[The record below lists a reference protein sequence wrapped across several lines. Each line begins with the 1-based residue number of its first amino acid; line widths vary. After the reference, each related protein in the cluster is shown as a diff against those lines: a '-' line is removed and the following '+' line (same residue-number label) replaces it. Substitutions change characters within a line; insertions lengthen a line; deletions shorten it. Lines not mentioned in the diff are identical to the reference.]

1 MNYGEMKVLNNFG
14 VKTPSHIIYNVRTM
28 NIPSYK
34 ASIIVGAVIL
44 PAFPFISNYYYY
56 LIYSVLLF
64 VSVLFAIIDFKYI
77 KKKHGT
83 YWPSR
88 FRKGDFK
95 EIWFPAFKRGW
106 VLLISAKLSDM
117 FINIILNYV

>member
-1 MNYGEMKVLNNFG
+1 
-14 VKTPSHIIYNVRTM
+14 M

-34 ASIIVGAVIL
+34 ASIIVGAVVM
-44 PAFPFISNYYYY
+44 PALDFISNIKYFKSYDYH
-56 LIYSVLLF
+56 LIFTILLF
-64 VSVLFAIIDFKYI
+64 MSVLFATIDIKYI

-83 YWPSR
+83 YLPSR
-88 FRKGDFK
+88 WRKGDFK

-106 VLLISAKLSDM
+106 VLLISAKVSDI

>member
-1 MNYGEMKVLNNFG
+1 
-14 VKTPSHIIYNVRTM
+14 M

-34 ASIIVGAVIL
+34 ASIIVGAVVM
-44 PAFPFISNYYYY
+44 PAFTFISNYYYY
-56 LIYSVLLF
+56 LIYTILLF
-64 VSVLFAIIDFKYI
+64 VSVLFATMDIKYI

-83 YWPSR
+83 YLPSR
-88 FRKGDFK
+88 WRKGDFK

-106 VLLISAKLSDM
+106 VLLISAKVSDI